1 MSIKDGLL
9 WFSVVPHKNEAFFH
23 YLEVGIFHSNF
34 IFPYVLGPLFRSDED
49 LRLSMEVVDVLKFY
63 LVYIA
68 IVFFKF

>member
-49 LRLSMEVVDVLKFY
+49 LGRSKELVYLFKYNILKFNY
-63 LVYIA
+63 VI
-68 IVFFKF
+68 F